1 MKKLFTRI
9 LVLCFAGII
18 AVSSAGAA
26 VKEKTFNNY
35 MNQLPAEIQKD
46 INNTK
51 KIGKIVD
58 NIIDHGDLD
67 QLYWLSQEW
76 IGLDVNAINSSSIY
90 TYYNWGRRI
99 ICQIVQQDSIFASI
113 HDGRNVFSTFYS
125 SFYPRSDGR
134 TQLIEEAEM
143 LKMLQSFHIKHQTL
157 QTLSEPLLS
166 FARSACDE
174 ERHIQIHYI
183 ERMLFGEDR
192 YSCAHIS
199 PAPDERIT
207 KPITDLLGKEV
218 LTDPTRLPEK
228 VASLPEDKDNA
239 LLSILDKIVI
249 YDLYYLSSYDQNI
262 ILQYITAAATRQGVV
277 EKTIEQFFATIERVF
292 PSQLKFQSE
301 QMEELKSN
309 LGKSNEM
316 LNEFIAYQDSLR
328 RNGFMFVDYP
338 LQTMPYEWQEGK
350 EWDRYLERYLRLG
363 YAFCK
368 EMLIQGSG
376 YKYIVEQA
384 DNIRAFLRAMG
395 YYHFSLSDDI
405 TWQGRFV
412 LYICDL
418 NRTTQNWYY
427 YTHESWAIGAAMAEH
442 SVLTELLK
450 YHSGDQMYEQ
460 LINSVSFFYYALNN
474 KEMATHILDLYI
486 IPDLAR
492 ANIASRDKEWNC
504 YHMWYYA
511 SVLPY
516 TYQLYKEKGDEE
528 YGKELGKFFSEQ
540 LLHAVRYNKKCE
552 NNAQALSALAEYYYN
567 VDSIALGDQL
577 LEEYFTL
584 TNDSSS
590 YYGYRFAT
598 NYWIT
603 HDYVTAT
610 KAADI
615 VNQYDPTAMGSWYN
629 EGCLSPSRAY
639 ALAGR
644 EKDAIEQLGYFNDF
658 MRKEIGKQL
667 MSVGAEQ
674 ASKML
679 KRYDAINDRFVMIC
693 EDSIS
698 SKMKDL
704 YMESFYNWQLQSKG
718 LLLALN
724 TEADSLMAHH
734 PDSNIRN
741 LYQRSK
747 QREKALADV
756 TDMNSM
762 EAVTLQYNLMQA
774 KNNLQ
779 TAIQE
784 YIDKNGFEG
793 VNQANWKD
801 VRGALK
807 DGQIAI
813 EIVNGKIGEDSIPV
827 YYALLLRRDAE
838 APVAIRLFSEEEVSS
853 LTSTRG
859 KENIHNIYSYDA
871 KGQKLTQTIWGAIL
885 PHIKQGEVVF
895 FSPSGILHQ
904 IAMENL
910 PYDETSTI
918 GDKYNLVRL
927 SSTREIIGGKRADSH
942 QNAALFGDIR
952 YNATPTDLAVEH
964 QKYESQH
971 NSTDLAMANIQRMT
985 LRDMAYDL
993 PGTKIEVDSIEFM
1006 LKQKHVRVNTYRGR
1020 SATEESFKA
1029 LSGQGKNILHLA
1041 THGFYWPEKEAQQ
1054 QKFFTQNSTIESDVQ
1069 QALPID
1075 PLNRCGLLFAG
1086 ANTALGGHSNRLDK
1100 GVQDGILTAKEISA
1114 LDLRGA
1120 DIVVLSACET
1130 GLGDVSGEGVF
1141 GLQRAFK
1148 IAGAQTMLMALWKVD
1163 DDATRML
1170 TTAFYRHY
1178 SQGMSKRQAFRM
1190 AQQEVRN
1197 YTAEGTSSGSR
1208 GTSGKEKMLNKGKM
1222 GGHAPQ
1228 PTKGG
1233 GSVTGDGLRVTE
1245 ETPQPTKGGAESS
1258 EVSKQAAEVSKE
1270 GGEVSH
1276 PYASPYY
1283 WAGFILLD

>member
-26 VKEKTFNNY
+26 VKEKTFWKYETDLPVLLQNN
-35 MNQLPAEIQKD
+35 
-46 INNTK
+46 INSPK
-51 KIGKIVD
+51 KVGKIVED
-58 NIIDHGDLD
+58 VIYHGDID
-67 QLYWLSQEW
+67 QLYWLVQIW
-76 IGLDVNAINSSSIY
+76 IGLDINSIDDKAIY
-90 TYYNWGRRI
+90 DYFFWEQHTLAQLFYK
-99 ICQIVQQDSIFASI
+99 DSILVPI
-113 HDGRNVFSTFYS
+113 RNGRKFYGTFYS
-125 SFYPRSDGR
+125 SFYPHSDTR
-134 TQLIEEAEM
+134 TKMIQMGCM
-143 LKMLQSFHIKHQTL
+143 LSDIYSYHIAYTNL
-157 QTLSEPLLS
+157 QTIAEHYRESMLNVV
-166 FARSACDE
+166 E
-174 ERHIQIHYI
+174 EEKSIRVHYI
-183 ERMLFGEDR
+183 ERMLYGDDS
-192 YSCAHIS
+192 YSCAYRS
-199 PAPDERIT
+199 PAPSEEIT
-207 KPITDLLGKEV
+207 GPIAKLLGKEV
-218 LTDPTRLPEK
+218 LKDPTTLIERISNLPAK
-228 VASLPEDKDNA
+228 KDSTLIA
-239 LLSILDKIVI
+239 IMRPLM
-249 YDLYYLSSYDQNI
+249 YYEAYYISSYDQEI
-262 ILQYITAAATRQGVV
+262 IRQRLQLVASRIG
-277 EKTIEQFFATIERVF
+277 IEEEDFVNRIVTVA
-292 PSQLKFQSE
+292 SE
-301 QMEELKSN
+301 IYPNQMEIQWEN
-309 LGKSNEM
+309 MMEM
-316 LNEFIAYQDSLR
+316 KNNSSSSTDLYYDFVSFYDSLR
-328 RNGFMFVDYP
+328 HNGYSYVEMP
-338 LQTMPYEWQEGK
+338 LTEIPLEQQGDEIWM
-350 EWDRYLERYLRLG
+350 RYLEKYLRVG
-363 YAFCK
+363 YALCK
-368 EMLIQGSG
+368 EISQINAYHYLNNNTEALRN
-376 YKYIVEQA
+376 V
-384 DNIRAFLRAMG
+384 LRALG
-395 YYHFSLSDDI
+395 YYHPMIPKEKPLIS
-405 TWQGRFV
+405 RFIYY
-412 LYICDL
+412 LCDL
-418 NRTTQNWYY
+418 LETTQSWYY
-427 YTHESWAIGAAMAEH
+427 GTNEAWAIGAVMVEH
-442 SVLTELLK
+442 DLLITLLNQ
-450 YHSGDQMYEQ
+450 YTDIRMYET
-460 LINSVSFFYYALNN
+460 LSHCISFCYHVLNN
-474 KEMATHILDLYI
+474 KALAKSHLDNYI
-486 IPDLAR
+486 YPLLDTYDLKGR
-492 ANIASRDKEWNC
+492 YKDDNC
-504 YHMWYYA
+504 FLMWFYA
-511 SVLPY
+511 MSLRY
-516 TYQLYKEKGDEE
+516 TYLLYEGDE
-528 YGKELGKFFSEQ
+528 SEQ
-540 LLHAVRYNKKCE
+540 LGKKYAGRLIDGVNYNKKCDHNAYAISE
-552 NNAQALSALAEYYYN
+552 LIQFCFMNNNVEVAQELM
-567 VDSIALGDQL
+567 
-577 LEEYFTL
+577 EEYMKISG
-584 TNDSSS
+584 DSTT
-590 YYGYRFAT
+590 YYGFQFLLDFHHLH
-598 NYWIT
+598 NY
-603 HDYVTAT
+603 ASAAA
-610 KAADI
+610 AADI
-615 VNQYDPTAMGSWYN
+615 VNRNNVEELAGWYT
-629 EGCLSPSRAY
+629 EYSLGPSEAY
-639 ALAGR
+639 ALAGWN
-644 EKDAIEQLGYFNDF
+644 EKAQEQLEIFDIF
-658 MRKEIGKQL
+658 MRNVIGKQL
-667 MSVGAEQ
+667 MGMGSTD
-674 ASKML
+674 ASRML
-679 KRYDAINDRFVMIC
+679 ERYMDINNRFIMISR
-693 EDSIS
+693 DTIAQN
-698 SKMKDL
+698 MKDKF
-704 YMESFYNWQLQSKG
+704 MCSFYDWQLQSKG

-724 TEADSLMAHH
+724 SERDSLLASH
-734 PDSNIRN
+734 PDTKIRD
-741 LYQRSK
+741 LYHRFK
-747 QREKALADV
+747 QREKDLANLSAQNSWEGQV
-756 TDMNSM
+756 T
-762 EAVTLQYNLMQA
+762 QYNYFKAQSV
-774 KNNLQ
+774 LQ

-793 VNQANWKD
+793 VNQANWTD
-801 VRGALK
+801 VRDALK
-807 DGQIAI
+807 DGQVAI

-971 NSTDLAMANIQRMT
+971 SSTDLAMANIQRMT

-1006 LKQKHVRVNTYRGR
+1006 LKQKHVQVNTYRGR

-1190 AQQEVRN
+1190 AQQEVRS
-1197 YTAEGTSSGSR
+1197 YTAEGTVSENNGRSVLH
-1208 GTSGKEKMLNKGKM
+1208 EKYKNKGKM
-1222 GGHAPQ
+1222 TGQAPQ
-1228 PTKGG
+1228 PPKGG

-1245 ETPQPTKGGAESS
+1245 EAPQPPKGGAESS

>member
-26 VKEKTFNNY
+26 VKEKAFSNY
-35 MNQLPAEIQKD
+35 QNQLPAEIQKD

-58 NIIDHGDLD
+58 DIIDHGDLD

-76 IGLDVNAINSSSIY
+76 IGLDISTINSSSLY

-143 LKMLQSFHIKHQTL
+143 LKMLQSFHTKHRIM
-157 QTLSEPLLS
+157 QTLSEPVLS
-166 FARSACDE
+166 IARSAYNE
-174 ERHIQIHYI
+174 ESNKQIHYV
-183 ERMLFGEDR
+183 ERMLFGSDR

-199 PAPDERIT
+199 PAPNEQIT
-207 KPITDLLGKEV
+207 KPIADLFGEEV
-218 LTDPTRLPEK
+218 LADPSRLPEK
-228 VASLPEDKDNA
+228 IAVLPEDKDSA
-239 LLSILDKIVI
+239 LLTILENILI
-249 YDLYYLSSYDQNI
+249 YESYYLSSYDQNVI
-262 ILQYITAAATRQGVV
+262 FQRIGIAANRQGVL
-277 EKTIEQFFATIERVF
+277 EKTIERLFALVEQLF
-292 PSQLKFQSE
+292 PSQLKFQFE

-309 LGKSNEM
+309 HGKSNEM
-316 LNEFIAYQDSLR
+316 LNEFIVYQDSLR

-338 LQTMPYEWQEGK
+338 LQTVPLEWQESK
-350 EWDRYLERYLRLG
+350 EWFTYLERYLRLG
-363 YAFCK
+363 YVFCK
-368 EMLIQGSG
+368 EIARRGDI
-376 YKYIVEQA
+376 YNYIVQNA
-384 DNIRAFLRAMG
+384 DNIRSFLKSMG
-395 YYHFSLSDDI
+395 YYHFSLPDDI

-418 NRTTQNWYY
+418 NGTTQNWYY
-427 YTHESWAIGAAMAEH
+427 YMHKSWAIGAAMTEH
-442 SVLTELLK
+442 TILTELLK
-450 YHSGDQMYEQ
+450 YHSGDNMYEQ
-460 LINSVSFFYYALNN
+460 LMRNVSFFYTELNN
-474 KEMATHILDLYI
+474 EEAARNILEGYI
-486 IPDLAR
+486 FPVLPKADIVSK
-492 ANIASRDKEWNC
+492 NKEWNC

-516 TYQLYKEKGDEE
+516 TYLLYKNDKPTQKILGDF
-528 YGKELGKFFSEQ
+528 YSER
-540 LLHAVRYNKKCE
+540 LLQAVRHNKKCD
-552 NNAQALSALAEYYYN
+552 NNPFALTALIEYYLHA
-567 VDSIALGDQL
+567 DSLPIAESLID
-577 LEEYFTL
+577 EYFAL
-584 TNDSSS
+584 TNDSIS
-590 YYGYRFAT
+590 YYGYRFAL
-598 NYWIT
+598 NEWYKK
-603 HDYVTAT
+603 DYTSAAE
-610 KAADI
+610 AADI
-615 VNQYDPTAMGSWYN
+615 ANLYDSTTLGSWYS
-629 EGCLSPSRAY
+629 EYCLTPARVY

-644 EKDAIEQLGYFNDF
+644 SENAIQQLDLFNTY

-667 MSVGAEQ
+667 MGMGAEQ
-674 ASKML
+674 SANMI
-679 KRYDAINDRFVMIC
+679 KRYEAINDCFILLCSDTMA
-693 EDSIS
+693 S
-698 SKMKDL
+698 DL
-704 YMESFYNWQLQSKG
+704 KSLFMQSCYDWQLQSKG

-724 TEADSLMAHH
+724 SETDSILAHH

-807 DGQIAI
+807 DGQVAI

-853 LTSTRG
+853 LTSARG

-904 IAMENL
+904 VAMENL

-1170 TTAFYRHY
+1170 TTAFYRYY

-1245 ETPQPTKGGAESS
+1245 ETPQPPKGGAESS
-1258 EVSKQAAEVSKE
+1258 EVSKQ

>member
-9 LVLCFAGII
+9 FVLCFAGII
-18 AVSSAGAA
+18 AVSPAGAA
-26 VKEKTFNNY
+26 VKEKAFSNY
-35 MNQLPAEIQKD
+35 QNQLPAEIQKD

-58 NIIDHGDLD
+58 DIIDHGDLD

-76 IGLDVNAINSSSIY
+76 IGLDISTINSSSLY

-125 SFYPRSDGR
+125 SFYPRSDTR

-143 LKMLQSFHIKHQTL
+143 LKVLMNFRQKDQMLQR
-157 QTLSEPLLS
+157 LSEPMLTY
-166 FARSACDE
+166 ARSIYNE
-174 ERHIQIHYI
+174 ERHIQIHLV
-183 ERMLFGEDR
+183 ERMLFGSDR

-199 PAPDERIT
+199 PAPNEQIT
-207 KPITDLLGKEV
+207 KPIADLLGEEV

-228 VASLPEDKDNA
+228 ISALPEDKDNA
-239 LLSILDKIVI
+239 LLAILENILI
-249 YDLYYLSSYDQNI
+249 YESYYLSSYDQNAI
-262 ILQYITAAATRQGVV
+262 FQRIGIAATRQGVL
-277 EKTIEQFFATIERVF
+277 EKTVNGVFGFIERFF
-292 PSQLKFQSE
+292 PSQYKVRSE
-301 QMEELKSN
+301 QMEDVKSN
-309 LGKSNEM
+309 IGKGNDM

-363 YAFCK
+363 YALCK
-368 EMLIQGSG
+368 EIIQGNG
-376 YKYIVEQA
+376 YDYIVGKA
-384 DNIRAFLRAMG
+384 DDIRFFLKTMG

-418 NRTTQNWYY
+418 NGTTQNWYY

-442 SVLTELLK
+442 AVLTELLK

-460 LINSVSFFYYALNN
+460 LIRSASFFYSALNN
-474 KEMATHILDLYI
+474 EEATKNILEGYI
-486 IPDLAR
+486 FPVLPE
-492 ANIASRDKEWNC
+492 ANLISRDKEWNC

-511 SVLPY
+511 CVLPY
-516 TYQLYKEKGDEE
+516 SYLIYTGDKKEE
-528 YGKELGKFFSEQ
+528 YGKFYSDR
-540 LLHAVRYNKKCE
+540 LLRAVRYNKKCE

-807 DGQIAI
+807 DGQVAI

-904 IAMENL
+904 VAMENL

-1170 TTAFYRHY
+1170 TTAFYRYY

-1197 YTAEGTSSGSR
+1197 YTAEGTVSGSR

-1228 PTKGG
+1228 PPKGG

-1245 ETPQPTKGGAESS
+1245 EAPQPPKGGAESS
-1258 EVSKQAAEVSKE
+1258 
-1270 GGEVSH
+1270 EVSH